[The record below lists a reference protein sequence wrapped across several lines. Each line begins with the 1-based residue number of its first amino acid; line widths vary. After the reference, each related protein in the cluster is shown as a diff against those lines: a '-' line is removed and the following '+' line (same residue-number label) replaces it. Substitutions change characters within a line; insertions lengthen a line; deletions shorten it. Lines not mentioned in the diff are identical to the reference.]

1 MRPLIQSLPLVLPAH
16 SLYSIDHRE
25 NRYARKFSR
34 RDSVKVTLG
43 TRFRDRHSFMNFQL
57 KIDDD
62 EPLQRRPLRPPP
74 DFQSRGFRLRLMTL
88 FAALVLVL
96 ILMQEAGKP
105 ERWEWMGFD
114 RAAPQGDARQSDV
127 VGENAVSAVA
137 ATAQREPL
145 PTAWKL
151 VTDNTAVGH
160 VGDSEAWGD
169 AWRLVNDA
177 KLSVLTEAVKV
188 QRIQLMSQPKSY
200 RRRWVKLQGWVRSA
214 RFVDRP
220 IAALGQSAD
229 GYQGRVGHYEFWIR
243 PEETNAG
250 PYCVYSLSLPAGFP
264 EVGEEYQALNEKV
277 EVVACFFKNRSYVS
291 ADSKPS
297 VCPLLLA
304 ASFTRLGSRALADQ
318 NENPAPPWVPGVP
331 AMIGIAIAFTVLAA
345 GLAWLAKRTTQSP
358 RYQYGNQM
366 TEQIHEGLDQL
377 IDDPSVITERD
388 KVLQLQGTIDEDDV
402 PDRSEDACD

>member
-1 MRPLIQSLPLVLPAH
+1 M
-16 SLYSIDHRE
+16 
-25 NRYARKFSR
+25 
-34 RDSVKVTLG
+34 KVPLG
-43 TRFRDRHSFMNFQL
+43 THFRDRHSFMNFQL

-74 DFQSRGFRLRLMTL
+74 DFQSRGFRLRLLTL

-114 RAAPQGDARQSDV
+114 RAAPQVGSNQEDLGNGNAAR
-127 VGENAVSAVA
+127 AVA
-137 ATAQREPL
+137 AAEQQEAL
-145 PTAWKL
+145 PAAWTL

-160 VGDSEAWGD
+160 VGDSGAWGD
-169 AWRLVNDA
+169 AWRLVNEA
-177 KLSVLTEAVKV
+177 KLSVLTEAEKV

-220 IAALGQSAD
+220 IAALGQGAD

-277 EVVACFFKNRSYVS
+277 DVVACFFKNRSYVS

-304 ASFTRLGSRALADQ
+304 ASFTRLGSRNLADQ
-318 NENPAPPWVPGVP
+318 NKNPEPPWVPGVP

-358 RYQYGNQM
+358 RYQYGDRM
-366 TEQIHEGLDQL
+366 TERIHDGLDQL
-377 IDDPSVITERD
+377 IDDPSVITERE
-388 KVLQLQGTIDEDDV
+388 KVLQLQRTIDEDDV
-402 PDRSEDACD
+402 SDRSENASD